1 MEARTLKVLFV
12 CVRNAARSQMAE
24 AWMNHLYPDLA
35 QAKSAGFE
43 PGTLDPMTVK
53 VMKEVGID
61 ISQSPTKGVLDL
73 FSKGERFDRVIGV
86 SDQSAD
92 ERCPLFPGLTERI
105 FWSFPNPAHFEGTA
119 EEKLAQTRAL
129 RDDIKAHIEKWATEE
144 KERQAAVAA
153 HAQAQAQ
160 DEAKAQETEAKA

>member
-24 AWMNHLYPDLA
+24 AWLNHLHPDLA

-43 PGTLDPMTVK
+43 PGILDPMTIQ
-53 VMKEVGID
+53 VMKEAGID

-73 FSKGERFDRVIGV
+73 FSRGERFDRVIGV

-92 ERCPLFPGLTERI
+92 ERCPFFPGLTERI
-105 FWSFPNPAHFEGTA
+105 FWSFPNPAHFEGTE

-129 RDDIKAHIEKWATEE
+129 RDDIKAHIEKWAAEE
-144 KERQAAVAA
+144 KERQVAVAA

-160 DEAKAQETEAKA
+160 AEAKAQETEAKA